1 MKDVV
6 KKENQLKVKDVRR
19 TQKSKKAE
27 KKKVKDK
34 NAKKTKST
42 SRKAL
47 RKAVFRALDKKKG
60 SAGSGDGTD
69 YSQKPAAETLEKKDK
84 PTDSQVSLRL
94 FSFLSARYGT
104 MFAKSSITI
113 RSEIIDSHESVIKIL
128 RAERQQRG

>member
-1 MKDVV
+1 M

-69 YSQKPAAETLEKKDK
+69 YSQKPAETLEKKDK